1 MKLFDRDKQI
11 MVDVLGD
18 LYSRSKIV
26 ILKIL
31 GGFLGS
37 SLFERVS
44 LSKLFIFSTITIYHG
59 FNPISVRKLS
69 GNRPICLFP
78 VLVQSQ

>member
-37 SLFERVS
+37 SLLERVS
-44 LSKLFIFSTITIYHG
+44 CRNFLFF
-59 FNPISVRKLS
+59 R
-69 GNRPICLFP
+69 
-78 VLVQSQ
+78 Q

>member
-1 MKLFDRDKQI
+1 MRLFDRDKQI

-37 SLFERVS
+37 YVCKGVHVETFYFFDNNNLPCLQSDKCPE
-44 LSKLFIFSTITIYHG
+44 T
-59 FNPISVRKLS
+59 VR
-69 GNRPICLFP
+69 
-78 VLVQSQ
+78 